1 MNIASLCHREV
12 VAVPT
17 SASLPQVAARMAE
30 EHVGSLVVVSGDD
43 PPRVVG
49 ILTDRDLALDV
60 VGSGQSGSN
69 LSAGDLAKKPLVAVP
84 AGASLQEATAAM
96 AKAGVRRVLVV
107 DDAGRVTGLVAA
119 EDLMAAISD
128 ELAQL
133 ASALRGGIEREK
145 ASAVRPQRQPD
156 PALCFPLSVPAS
168 SKKRPQAAAGARTPA
183 AAVRV
188 SRSQDH

>member
-12 VAVPT
+12 VAVAA

-84 AGASLQEATAAM
+84 ASASIQEATAAM

-145 ASAVRPQRQPD
+145 GERS
-156 PALCFPLSVPAS
+156 
-168 SKKRPQAAAGARTPA
+168 AAAKPA
-183 AAVRV
+183 GPRPVFPSFGTGV
-188 SRSQDH
+188 K